1 VARNKR
7 VVIVGGGMMGV
18 GLLYGL
24 AEMGWTDTILIEKGE
39 LTSGSTW
46 HAAGLCASFLG
57 QYNIARVHHVGNQL
71 YPKLEA
77 MTGQYTG
84 WHGCGSMRIATT
96 KEEVDWFKQVQGFSR
111 NIGFRMEIIG
121 PDEIRK
127 LNPLTTLDGMLA
139 GAWTLDDG
147 YVDPSGCC
155 QAMATAARKLGAEIM
170 RSSRVTAIKQNKDGT
185 WLVESEKGDF
195 IAEHVVNAAG
205 CYAREVGKMVGLNV
219 PVVNMEHQYIVTE
232 KIEEFEGLSREIP
245 VFRDTFTAG
254 YYRQEHNGALI
265 GIYEHEGSV
274 EAWSALGGSPEWS
287 SSSEL
292 FPGDLDRISSWLDR
306 TMERMPV
313 FAKAGIKRVV
323 NGAIPHTPDG
333 NPLLGPAAGLKNFW
347 MCCGSF
353 VGIAQGAGSGRYLAQ
368 WMIEGESEINMKDFD
383 PRRFGP
389 YADQDYTRA
398 KSIQDYHHMFVTHLP
413 GEERHAARPTRF
425 SPLFEKLRSK
435 GCVHTQGGGYERP
448 KWFSLDGREE
458 QYGFRRNNIFEV
470 VAAECWAVANRVGV
484 CDLSSFAKFEVSG
497 PDAEAFLDRT
507 LANRLPKKIGGIKLA
522 HLLTENGR
530 IETEFTV
537 TRLASDKFY
546 LLSSIGAEFR
556 DLDFLTKLREENES
570 VRIEDVT
577 DQIGVLVVAGP
588 KSRELIGGLTD
599 SNLENT
605 AFSWLTMQ
613 EIDISGIRLRAMR
626 VNFVGELGWELH
638 VPMNQLL
645 PLYDAIWL
653 AGLRFGIADFGLY
666 AINSLRMEK
675 AYRSWGDELTNEINM
690 VEADMER
697 FLSINKGPFCGRSAT
712 HAALAKGI
720 KQKLVYLDIQATD
733 SDVRGAEPVYQEGRV
748 VGVTTSGA
756 YGHRTGLSLAFA
768 YVSTKLAASGT
779 LLTIEILG
787 EQIPAV
793 VLEAPV
799 YDPTNER
806 LSSLGVN

>member
-1 VARNKR
+1 MAQSKR

-24 AEMGWTDTILIEKGE
+24 AEHGWTDTILIEKGE

-46 HAAGLCASFLG
+46 HAAGLCASFLS

-71 YPKLEA
+71 YPQLEK

-111 NIGFRMEIIG
+111 SIGFRMEIIG

-127 LNPLTTLDGMLA
+127 LNPFTTLEGVLA

-155 QAMATAARKLGAEIM
+155 HAMAAAARKLGAEIL
-170 RSSRVTAIKQNKDGT
+170 RGSRVTAIRQSKDGT
-185 WLVESEKGDF
+185 WIVESEKGDF

-205 CYAREVGKMVGLNV
+205 CYAREVGKMAGLDV
-219 PVVNMEHQYIVTE
+219 PVVNMEHQYLVTE
-232 KIEEFEGLSREIP
+232 KINEFDGLAREIP
-245 VFRDTFTAG
+245 VFRDTYTAG

-274 EAWSALGGSPEWS
+274 EAWAARGGSPEWS

-353 VGIAQGAGSGRYLAQ
+353 VGIAQGAGSGKYLAQ
-368 WMIEGESEINMKDFD
+368 WMIEGESEINMRDFD

-413 GEERHAARPTRF
+413 GEERHAARPARS
-425 SPLFEKLRSK
+425 SPLYQKLKAK
-435 GCVHTQGGGYERP
+435 GCVYAQGGGFERP

-458 QYGFRRNNIFEV
+458 RCGFRRNNVFEV
-470 VAAECWAVANRVGV
+470 VGAECRAVAERVGV

-497 PDAEAFLDRT
+497 PDAETYLDRI
-507 LANRLPKKIGGIKLA
+507 LASRLPKRIGGIRLA
-522 HLLTENGR
+522 HLLTDNGH

-537 TRLASDKFY
+537 TRLAADKFY
-546 LLSSIGAEFR
+546 LLSSIGAEYR
-556 DLDFLTKLREENES
+556 DLDFLQKLAMQGEHVS
-570 VRIEDVT
+570 VEDVT
-577 DQIGVLVVAGP
+577 EKIGVLVLAGP
-588 KSRELIGGLTD
+588 KSRHVLGVLTKAD
-599 SNLENT
+599 LGNA
-605 AFSWLTMQ
+605 AFPWLTTQ
-613 EIDISGIRLRAMR
+613 EIDVAGIPLRAMR
-626 VNFVGELGWELH
+626 VNYVGELGWELH
-638 VPMNQLL
+638 VPMQQLAQ
-645 PLYDAIWL
+645 LYDAVWN
-653 AGLRFGIADFGLY
+653 AGEVYGIADFGLY
-666 AINSLRMEK
+666 SINSLRMEK
-675 AYRSWGDELTNEINM
+675 AYRAWGDELTNEITM
-690 VEADMER
+690 IEADMQR
-697 FLSINKGPFCGRSAT
+697 FLSLDKGPFRGRDAT
-712 HAALAKGI
+712 RFAQANGI
-720 KQKLVYLDIQATD
+720 RQKLVYLAVDAAD
-733 SDVRGAEPVYQEGRV
+733 SDVRGAEPVYSGDHL

-756 YGHRTGLSLAFA
+756 YGHRTGQSFAFA
-768 YVSTKLAASGT
+768 YVETEFAQTGT
-779 LLTIEILG
+779 AFQIEILG
-787 EQIPAV
+787 EQVPAFA
-793 VLEAPV
+793 LSQAA
-799 YDPTNER
+799 YDPENER
-806 LSSLGVN
+806 PRS